1 MHYGRVN
8 YYYDGDVLE
17 ASITLSL
24 LDDNGITESIDFA
37 VDTGLTEEVALPQDI
52 INRLNLPLADD
63 ADDIELTLADG
74 TIAVARVYVANLLW
88 HDRIRRV
95 AVANLEGIPLIGM
108 GLLMGSNLNVDA
120 VPGGLVTI
128 TELPAASQPDM
139 PRG

>member
-52 INRLNLPLADD
+52 INRHNLPLADD

-108 GLLMGSNLNVDA
+108 GTAYGQQL
-120 VPGGLVTI
+120 
-128 TELPAASQPDM
+128 E
-139 PRG
+139 R

>member
-128 TELPAASQPDM
+128 TELPPVSQLEM
-139 PRG
+139 PCG